1 MKNRPHKNILI
12 FAARQFS
19 YIALLFCSIVLGAFF
34 YVDVA
39 AAIETSFLY
48 SLSNFNGLVQSN
60 WANISVDEER
70 NEIYVVDPEKKDVR
84 IFDKNGM
91 EVYRFG
97 DDGSLGTVLDV
108 TVKKD
113 GSILVLSKKHLKPI
127 IILCNFRGEPLSEL
141 QLNNLPSDFSNFSP
155 DQLAYLNERIYL
167 LDSTAMRIAV
177 ADTKGIFEIGH
188 DLAAI
193 LEVEEKK
200 RGITLIDGFSVDK
213 EGNMLFTIPVFFSA
227 YILSPDGKIKHF
239 GRSGS
244 APGGF
249 GIVGDIVVDDNGYY
263 YVADRLRCVVL
274 IFDHNFKFQREFG
287 YRGLKPDNLIGPK
300 HLALDKQN
308 QLYVSQLRNKGI
320 SVFKITYP

>member
-1 MKNRPHKNILI
+1 MKKKQNKKMLIL
-12 FAARQFS
+12 AARKFL
-19 YIALLFCSIVLGAFF
+19 YIALLFCSIVLGGF

-39 AAIETSFLY
+39 AAVETTFLY
-48 SLSNFNGLVQSN
+48 TLSNFNGPIWSN
-60 WANISVDEER
+60 WANISVDVER
-70 NEIYVVDPEKKDVR
+70 NEIYVVDPQKKDVR

-91 EVYRFG
+91 EVHRFG
-97 DDGSLGTVLDV
+97 DDGSLGTVVDV

-113 GSILVLSKKHLKPI
+113 GSILVLSKRHLKPI

-155 DQLAYLNERIYL
+155 NQLAYLNERIYL
-167 LDSTAMRIAV
+167 LDSIAMRIAV
-177 ADTKGIFEIGH
+177 TDTNGLFEIGY

-193 LEVEEKK
+193 MEIEEKN
-200 RGITLIDGFSVDK
+200 RGLTIIDGFSVDR
-213 EGNMLFTIPVFFSA
+213 EGNMLFTVPVLFSA
-227 YILSPDGKIKHF
+227 YTLSPDGKIKHF

-263 YVADRLRCVVL
+263 YVADRLRSVVL
-274 IFDHNFKFQREFG
+274 IFDKNFKFQSEFG
-287 YRGLKPDNLIGPK
+287 YRGLRPESLIGPK

-308 QLYVSQLRNKGI
+308 RLYVSQLRNKGI